1 MFIYENEGT
10 FTLIIIFSPITCQH
24 VLLKKMERKNMT
36 FINNMFSK
44 TLLHP
49 WIIHR
54 WFRKSHFL
62 KIQTLRKNVCVQL
75 FGHLFSPKATRPLF
89 VCFLFPLC
97 MKMIKSWMSKMLN
110 VSTKLHLSGASFQK
124 VFFKKVCACFSI
136 QKPRWLKPGWHI
148 FPQSCFHSMLLSTRS
163 LTADP
168 NLTA

>member
-24 VLLKKMERKNMT
+24 VLLKKMERKNTT

-62 KIQTLRKNVCVQL
+62 KIQTLRKKRVRAIIWSFIFTQSNSSFVCL
-75 FGHLFSPKATRPLF
+75 F
-89 VCFLFPLC
+89 CFLFAWKWLNPECQRCC
-97 MKMIKSWMSKMLN
+97 MSAQNYISQ
-110 VSTKLHLSGASFQK
+110 GRP
-124 VFFKKVCACFSI
+124 FKKFFLKSLCLFQHSKATLIKAWLTYFSSVV
-136 QKPRWLKPGWHI
+136 
-148 FPQSCFHSMLLSTRS
+148 FPQGVWQQIQI
-163 LTADP
+163 
-168 NLTA
+168 